1 MLNTLMGSIREFK
14 KDSFLAPFYVIIEV
28 LMEVLIPF
36 YMADIIDI
44 GIANGNLNYIIK
56 LGLFLF
62 FLAIISL
69 ITGTLAGK

>member
-1 MLNTLMGSIREFK
+1 MLKTLMSSIREFK

-44 GIANGNLNYIIK
+44 GIANGM
-56 LGLFLF
+56 
-62 FLAIISL
+62 S
-69 ITGTLAGK
+69 